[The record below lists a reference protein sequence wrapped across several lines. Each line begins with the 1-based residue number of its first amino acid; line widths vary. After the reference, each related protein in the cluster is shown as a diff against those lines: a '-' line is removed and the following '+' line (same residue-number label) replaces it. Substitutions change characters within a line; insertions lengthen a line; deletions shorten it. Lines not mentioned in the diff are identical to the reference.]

1 MNNRHTAADLKQ
13 LQSMPLEL
21 KIRATK
27 MRIEQWYDHWEGMVY
42 VSFSGGKD
50 STVLKHIVDSMYD
63 DVPSL
68 FVDTGLEYPEI
79 RRFAAAQK
87 NVTVVRPEMRFDE
100 VLSTCGYPIIS
111 KEIANKIQLG
121 KNAIKNE
128 RWDAAVFKYF
138 KGESIMQNGQPS
150 KYNCEKYAYLLDS
163 DFRVSD
169 RCCDVMKKHPAKK
182 YEKESK
188 RRPITG
194 TMASESITRRSNWIH
209 NGCNAFNIERPVS
222 QPLSFWTEQ
231 DILEYIDTYKI
242 PYCHEIYGEIVHDEN
257 GYRTTGASRTGCI
270 FCGFGC
276 HLEKEP
282 NRFQK
287 LKETHPK
294 QWNYCINGGEYDE
307 NGIWKPSKDGLG
319 MCKVLD
325 YIGVNY
331 E

>member
-1 MNNRHTAADLKQ
+1 MSNKHTAADLKQ

-79 RRFAAAQK
+79 RRFAASQK

-100 VLSTCGYPIIS
+100 VLKKHGYPVIGKEQAQYIYEYRHTTSENMRNRRLNGDSRGRFKIS
-111 KEIANKIQLG
+111 NKWAKVI
-121 KNAIKNE
+121 
-128 RWDAAVFKYF
+128 DAPFEVHK
-138 KGESIMQNGQPS
+138 K
-150 KYNCEKYAYLLDS
+150 
-163 DFRVSD
+163 
-169 RCCDVMKKHPAKK
+169 CCDVMKKRPAAKF
-182 YEKESK
+182 EKET
-188 RRPITG
+188 RRKPIIG
-194 TMASESITRRSNWIH
+194 TMTEESSLRKNSWIKY
-209 NGCNAFNIERPVS
+209 GCNVFDTGKPSS

-242 PYCHEIYGEIVHDEN
+242 PYCREIYGEIIHDEN
-257 GYRTTGASRTGCI
+257 GYHTTGASRTGCI

-282 NRFQK
+282 NRFQE
-287 LKETHPK
+287 LKKTHPK

-307 NGIWKPSKDGLG
+307 NGIWRPSKEGLG